1 MAERLREQVAH
12 QYWQGTDERVFIR
25 QRASLP
31 ATQIRRLAPP
41 PQCDEDD
48 TVYPQR
54 PPSSAIRYT
63 RQPEVYTQGNRK
75 IVVHREPP
83 KRRHHWILF
92 FGLALFIMVFGWI
105 AFGAVANWWQDK
117 QNDWT
122 YGIPHTFQMDQVV
135 GINDST
141 SNPSHFIAMNLRG
154 SIFII
159 DIEGGN
165 PAKALSIPVIGL
177 SAGQEND
184 PVTISFQDVNGDGK
198 PDMLVHVAGFS
209 IVFLNTGKTFVGQH
223 Q

>member
-1 MAERLREQVAH
+1 
-12 QYWQGTDERVFIR
+12 
-25 QRASLP
+25 
-31 ATQIRRLAPP
+31 
-41 PQCDEDD
+41 
-48 TVYPQR
+48 
-54 PPSSAIRYT
+54 
-63 RQPEVYTQGNRK
+63 
-75 IVVHREPP
+75 
-83 KRRHHWILF
+83 
-92 FGLALFIMVFGWI
+92 MVFGWI
-105 AFGAVANWWQDK
+105 AFGVVANWWQDK

-122 YGIPHTFQMDQVV
+122 YGIPRTFQMDQVV

-165 PAKALSIPVIGL
+165 PAKAQSIPVIGL
-177 SAGQEND
+177 SVDQEND

-198 PDMLVHVAGFS
+198 LDMLVHVAGFS